1 MRFYLRKRSSHSVTL
16 TDSAWTRRMMSPLAG
31 LHEEALHGH
40 EARHRPNCSHAPE
53 CRGPRTVGHVVRP
66 APPGREQVGADRHCL
81 PVTRPTG
88 CPRSWPAA
96 GCRPE
101 RTLMRSRPLPIDFV
115 RFPCS
120 RPRRHRHAD
129 RLQWFMAEGP
139 KLEQSPHRNRKTGA
153 AFQRDDLFAFS
164 LLAPHLTA
172 AFQEVPNLFH
182 GSMSDC
188 AGRPAGTEFEVGH
201 STSLEAQE
209 DPDIRAVRSDVVSC
223 HWEPFGLELHPSPPS
238 DPRCPSRL
246 GILP

>member
-66 APPGREQVGADRHCL
+66 APPGREQVGAD
-81 PVTRPTG
+81 VTAYRYAADGLSAFLAGRGMPTRAD
-88 CPRSWPAA
+88 PNAIAA
-96 GCRPE
+96 TSHRL
-101 RTLMRSRPLPIDFV
+101 RTLPLLPAKAASSRRSPPMVHGRRTETGTESPPESKDRCRVPAGRSLRVLPA
-115 RFPCS
+115 C
-120 RPRRHRHAD
+120 A
-129 RLQWFMAEGP
+129 
-139 KLEQSPHRNRKTGA
+139 T
-153 AFQRDDLFAFS
+153 
-164 LLAPHLTA
+164 LTA

>member
-1 MRFYLRKRSSHSVTL
+1 MDTKPGTDRTAVTPPSVGDLAPLVTSFVRHLRAANKS
-16 TDSAWTRRMMSPLAG
+16 
-31 LHEEALHGH
+31 
-40 EARHRPNCSHAPE
+40 
-53 CRGPRTVGHVVRP
+53 
-66 APPGREQVGADRHCL
+66 EQTSL
-81 PVTRPTG
+81 PTVTRPTG